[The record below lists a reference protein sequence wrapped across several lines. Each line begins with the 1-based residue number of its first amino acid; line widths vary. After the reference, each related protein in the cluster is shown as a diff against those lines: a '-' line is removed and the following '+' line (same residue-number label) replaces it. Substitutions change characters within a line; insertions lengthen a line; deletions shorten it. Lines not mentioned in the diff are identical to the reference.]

1 MMDVPFG
8 ATADA
13 AEEWV
18 RSWSASVS
26 ERAAQTQAMSQR
38 VAELSVS
45 ATGAR
50 GAVEVTVAASGVVTN
65 LRLDDQVRTW
75 TAERIAVEVMTT
87 MRRAQ
92 GRLAGAVAEA
102 AAQTVG
108 AHSETARAIVA
119 SYATRFPEQPDDR
132 DDQREPFHR
141 GRDGW

>member
-1 MMDVPFG
+1 MDVPFG

-13 AEEWV
+13 AEEWM

-50 GAVEVTVAASGVVTN
+50 GAVEVTVAGSGAVTN
-65 LRLDDQVRTW
+65 LWLDERVRAW
-75 TAERIAVEVMTT
+75 PADRIAAEVMAT

-119 SYATRFPEQPDDR
+119 SYATRFPEQPDDP
-132 DDQREPFHR
+132 DEQRERSRR